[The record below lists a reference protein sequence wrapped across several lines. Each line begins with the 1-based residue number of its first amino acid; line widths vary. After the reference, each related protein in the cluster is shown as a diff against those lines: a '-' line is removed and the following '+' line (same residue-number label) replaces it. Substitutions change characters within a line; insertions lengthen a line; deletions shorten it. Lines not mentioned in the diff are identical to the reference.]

1 MPIGHNRKRTRGAG
15 TGDAPGRGAGGR
27 RHTWSTRAGLAL
39 LAVLALAAFLAPSGQ
54 AHAAHRRSSEAST
67 EASTGA
73 STNAA
78 KRAERKERAAAKR
91 QRRASRRAHVEAEA
105 EASAPAAQ
113 AEPQVGGGLQT
124 PMQETGRGKQ
134 NSSRERLHGDVHFS
148 CTSVTWNYKAFPAG
162 KNTVL
167 EILRIEADKEDPEE
181 IHGRATFEGAN
192 GEDTMAINA
201 PGGAYAIDAF
211 AKWKGN
217 GLKGSWDIFGKI
229 KCPARP
235 ELQVEKLQKLAGSE
249 EKLTTSTI
257 AGQVGDTVEY
267 SIVVSNT
274 GNVPLTIGTPSEPL
288 GGLVDSHCDP
298 GTLTGGTGGAP
309 LAAGATTRYRCTHL
323 LDSADE
329 AAGSFTNTATVT
341 GTPPEGAGP
350 PITKPSNPVV
360 VEVLPTPPIAMPA
373 LTIDKL
379 QRIEGSG
386 VEFTPSQLT
395 GQVGQTVD
403 YEIRVENAGDVP
415 LDIEGFSDPQCDP
428 GTIAGGVGGVALPV
442 GASTTYTCKHELVSA
457 DEAAGKF
464 TNTATVT
471 AAPPPG
477 QGAPFV
483 QSSNTVVVILATAK
497 SPEDSDTSHGSS
509 GVLSSTTSQQPSSK
523 SGVLGSGAASVPKLK
538 GSPQGCARG
547 GFRVS
552 ISSAQVASVTFYLD
566 GHKLKTLTAKNAHKG
581 LLSIGVDPATLKIG
595 VHKLVAKITMDHTGS
610 AKATTGTRTTR
621 VLRCAPPK
629 VTPKFTG

>member
-1 MPIGHNRKRTRGAG
+1 MPIGHNRERTRGAG
-15 TGDAPGRGAGGR
+15 TGDAPGRGTRGPR
-27 RHTWSTRAGLAL
+27 RAWSKRAGLAL

-54 AHAAHRRSSEAST
+54 AHAAHKRSSEAGTST
-67 EASTGA
+67 T
-73 STNAA
+73 TNAA

-91 QRRASRRAHVEAEA
+91 QRRASRKAHVEAEVEPTAPPA
-105 EASAPAAQ
+105 EAEA
-113 AEPQVGGGLQT
+113 QVGGGLQT
-124 PMQETGRGKQ
+124 PMQESTRGKQ
-134 NSSRERLHGDVHFS
+134 NSSRERLHGDVHFT

-167 EILRIEADKEDPEE
+167 EILRIEADKEAPEE
-181 IHGRATFEGAN
+181 IHGRAIFEGAD

-229 KCPARP
+229 KCPVRP
-235 ELQVEKLQKLAGSE
+235 ELHVEKLQKLAGGE

-257 AGQVGDTVEY
+257 VGQVGDTVEY

-274 GNVPLTIGTPSEPL
+274 GNVPLSIGTPSEPVS
-288 GGLVDSHCDP
+288 GLIDAHCDA

-309 LAAGATTRYRCTHL
+309 LAAGAATRYRCTHL

-341 GTPPEGAGP
+341 GTPPEGDGP
-350 PITKPSNPVV
+350 PITEPSNPVL
-360 VEVLPTPPIAMPA
+360 VEVLPAPPIAMPA

-386 VEFTPSQLT
+386 VEFTPTQLT

-403 YEIRVENAGDVP
+403 YEIHVANAGDVP
-415 LDIEGFSDPQCDP
+415 LDIEGFSDSQCDP
-428 GTIAGGVGGVALPV
+428 GTIAGGVGDVALPV
-442 GASTTYTCKHELVSA
+442 GAATTYTCKHVLVSA

-464 TNTATVT
+464 ENTASVT
-471 AAPPPG
+471 AVPPPG
-477 QGAPFV
+477 EGVPFV
-483 QSSNTVVVILATAK
+483 QASNTVVVILTTAK
-497 SPEDSDTSHGSS
+497 SPDSPDPPHDSS
-509 GVLSSTTSQQPSSK
+509 GGVLSSTTSQQPGSK
-523 SGVLGSGAASVPKLK
+523 SGVLGSGSASVPKLK

-552 ISSAQVASVTFYLD
+552 IGSAQVASVTFYLD

-581 LLSIGVDPATLKIG
+581 LLSIGVDPATLKVG

-621 VLRCAPPK
+621 VLRCAPSK

>member
-1 MPIGHNRKRTRGAG
+1 MPIGHNRERTRGAG
-15 TGDAPGRGAGGR
+15 TGDAPGSGTRGP
-27 RHTWSTRAGLAL
+27 RHAWSKRATLAL

-54 AHAAHRRSSEAST
+54 AHAAHKRSSESST
-67 EASTGA
+67 ST
-73 STNAA
+73 TNNAA
-78 KRAERKERAAAKR
+78 KRAERKERSAAKR
-91 QRRASRRAHVEAEA
+91 QRRASRKAHAEAQTEAEPTAPAPEAEA
-105 EASAPAAQ
+105 
-113 AEPQVGGGLQT
+113 QVGGGLQT
-124 PMQETGRGKQ
+124 PMQESGRGKQ

-167 EILRIEADKEDPEE
+167 EILRIEADKEAPEE
-181 IHGRATFEGAN
+181 IHGRATFEGAD
-192 GEDTMAINA
+192 GEDTMAISA

-229 KCPARP
+229 KCPVRP
-235 ELQVEKLQKLAGSE
+235 ELHVEKLQKLAGSE

-257 AGQVGDTVEY
+257 VGQVGDTVEY

-274 GNVPLTIGTPSEPL
+274 GNVPLIIGTPSEPL
-288 GGLVDSHCDP
+288 SGLVDAHCDA
-298 GTLTGGTGGAP
+298 GTLSGGTGGAP

-323 LDSADE
+323 LNSADE

-341 GTPPEGAGP
+341 GTPPEGDGP
-350 PITKPSNPVV
+350 PITQPSNPVV
-360 VEVLPTPPIAMPA
+360 VEVLPAPPIAMPA
-373 LTIDKL
+373 LTIGKL

-403 YEIRVENAGDVP
+403 YEIHVANAGDVP
-415 LDIEGFSDPQCDP
+415 LDIESFADTQCDP
-428 GTIAGGVGGVALPV
+428 GTIAGGVGDVALPV
-442 GASTTYTCKHELVSA
+442 GASTTYTCKHVLVSA

-464 TNTATVT
+464 ENTASVT
-471 AAPPPG
+471 ASPPPG
-477 QGAPFV
+477 QGVPFV
-483 QSSNTVVVILATAK
+483 QASNTVVVILTAPK
-497 SPEDSDTSHGSS
+497 SPDSSDPTHDSS
-509 GVLSSTTSQQPSSK
+509 GGVLSSTTSQQPGSK
-523 SGVLGSGAASVPKLK
+523 SGVLGSGAASLPKLK

-552 ISSAQVASVTFYLD
+552 IASAQVASVTFYLD

-581 LLSIGVDPATLKIG
+581 LLSIGVDPATLKVG

-610 AKATTGTRTTR
+610 AKATTGSRTTR
-621 VLRCAPPK
+621 VLRCAAAK